1 MAGLDASIL
10 SISAFAAVSAG
21 ALAYAVLGGRIA
33 AEQSLEKRKQLVKR
47 SDSERATA
55 KSTRDRVSETAKRRK
70 SVQETVKE
78 LEQRQK
84 VKDRALRRPPL
95 RIQLRQAGMQTS
107 VEGFYI
113 YSAISGLI
121 VAAAIVVVGA
131 PLVVLPA
138 GALAGA
144 VGLPRWFVAFK
155 RNRRMTRFLEEFPNA
170 LDIVV
175 RAIRSGLP
183 LHDGIR
189 LIASESPEPVRGEFR
204 RIVEAQQIGLSIP
217 DAASRMQ
224 ETMPC
229 PEAGFFGVVIQIQNQ
244 AGGNISEAL
253 DNLSRVLRDRKRMK
267 AKIKALS
274 MEVKVSAVIIGALP
288 FVVATL
294 VMMLN
299 PGYILPLFLTST
311 GNVILAGAGIWMAIG
326 LLVMRQMMNLKV

>member
-1 MAGLDASIL
+1 
-10 SISAFAAVSAG
+10 
-21 ALAYAVLGGRIA
+21 
-33 AEQSLEKRKQLVKR
+33 
-47 SDSERATA
+47 
-55 KSTRDRVSETAKRRK
+55 
-70 SVQETVKE
+70 
-78 LEQRQK
+78 
-84 VKDRALRRPPL
+84 
-95 RIQLRQAGMQTS
+95 
-107 VEGFYI
+107 
-113 YSAISGLI
+113 
-121 VAAAIVVVGA
+121 
-131 PLVVLPA
+131 
-138 GALAGA
+138 
-144 VGLPRWFVAFK
+144 
-155 RNRRMTRFLEEFPNA
+155 MTRFLEEFPNA

-311 GNVILAGAGIWMAIG
+311 GNRHSRRRRNLDGHRPPGHAADDELEGLRTGIMIDRLVAIFTD
-326 LLVMRQMMNLKV
+326 LSSLVAVLVGVAAFATLYSLVPGFVATGSRIG